1 MDNNNNNNNKNDM
14 ELIINKLISIC
25 KEKDLEIMDLKE
37 KLKKERYMKRFD
49 RKKIKKMDY
58 ENMILMNKIK
68 SMKNENNDGDVD
80 CYVLF
85 T

>member
-1 MDNNNNNNNKNDM
+1 MDNINNNKDM
-14 ELIINKLISIC
+14 ENIINNLISIC
-25 KEKDLEIMDLKE
+25 KDKDLEIIDLKD

-49 RKKIKKMDY
+49 KKKIKKMEY

-68 SMKNENNDGDVD
+68 SMKNQNNNNDDVE

>member
-1 MDNNNNNNNKNDM
+1 MDNNNDKNDM

-25 KEKDLEIMDLKE
+25 KDKDLEIMDLKD

-49 RKKIKKMDY
+49 KKKIKKMDY

-68 SMKNENNDGDVD
+68 SMKNENNNNNDDVD

>member
-1 MDNNNNNNNKNDM
+1 MDNNNDKNDM

-25 KEKDLEIMDLKE
+25 KDKDLEIMDLKD
-37 KLKKERYMKRFD
+37 KLKKERYLKRFNN
-49 RKKIKKMDY
+49 KKIKKMDY

-68 SMKNENNDGDVD
+68 SMKNENNDDDDVE